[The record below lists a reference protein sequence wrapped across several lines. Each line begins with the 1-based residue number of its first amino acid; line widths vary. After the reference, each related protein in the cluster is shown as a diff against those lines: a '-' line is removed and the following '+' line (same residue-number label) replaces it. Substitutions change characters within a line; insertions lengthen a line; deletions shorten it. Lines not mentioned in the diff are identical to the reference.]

1 MEVKDFIQFHG
12 VGLLAEY
19 PGIAAQFVRGTGGV
33 STLGLN
39 GW

>member
-19 PGIAAQFVRGTGGV
+19 AGKAAQFVRGRGGV
-33 STLGLN
+33 STVGRN
-39 GW
+39 G